1 LRLIRLLRLA
11 VRLLPAHR
19 VDRAFAL
26 LAEASAVPAQAR
38 SRWLLSGFCFGIQ
51 EVLMRSGLYLV
62 SVAAT
67 VGVLVWVDWSSSD
80 IANQASMLVLLLGSS
95 VLGFSAPRW
104 AWLAGAA
111 LGGCLA
117 LAHAL

>member
-1 LRLIRLLRLA
+1 MRLIRLLRLA

-38 SRWLLSGFCFGIQ
+38 SRWLLSGFCFVIQ

-62 SVAAT
+62 GVAAT